1 MSQESIEYINGIK
14 IINIIQGEFDMAS
27 AEIRQQRLDIC
38 NSCDKKMEDT
48 CSECSCLLS
57 VRTSYQEITCPIGKW

>member
-1 MSQESIEYINGIK
+1 MSQESIEYVNGIK
-14 IINIIQGEFDMAS
+14 IINIIQDEFDMAS
-27 AEIRQQRLDIC
+27 VELRQQRLDIC
-38 NSCDKKMEDT
+38 NGCDKKIEDT